1 MGPSGAGKTTLAG
14 RLGARFKVPAY
25 PLDPIA
31 FTDKRWTIR
40 PLGQKVRAIRDI
52 LEQPGW
58 IAEGGHV
65 RWTDPLVEASD
76 MIIWLEIPLVAT
88 LRRRTRGLRGIK
100 LIREMPQ
107 IWWQVRWYLR
117 PYRQSQ
123 DLDRWPS
130 GSAIRHVLKP
140 HMGKVLRYGRN
151 PDVNAVAEAIREDPS
166 PPGRPQRLGQLSP
179 LAAGLTPSIASA
191 RY

>member
-1 MGPSGAGKTTLAG
+1 MKILIIGPSGAGKTTLAG
-14 RLGARFKVPAY
+14 QLGARFQLPVY

-31 FTDKRWTIR
+31 FTDRRWTIR
-40 PLGQKVRAIRDI
+40 PLGQKVRAVREI

-65 RWTDPLVEASD
+65 GWTDPLLEAAG
-76 MIIWLEIPLVAT
+76 MIIWLEIPLLTT
-88 LRRRTRGLRGIK
+88 LRRRTRGLRGIS
-100 LIREMPQ
+100 LIRETPQ

-130 GSAIRHVLKP
+130 GSAIRYFLRA
-140 HMGKVLRYGRN
+140 HMGKVLRYPRN
-151 PDVNAVAEAIREDPS
+151 PSVDVVAEAIEKTRARPGPPS
-166 PPGRPQRLGQLSP
+166 G
-179 LAAGLTPSIASA
+179 
-191 RY
+191 

>member
-1 MGPSGAGKTTLAG
+1 MKVLIVGPSGAGKTTLAG
-14 RLGARFKVPAY
+14 RLGARFKVPVY
-25 PLDPIA
+25 PLDHIA
-31 FTDKRWTIR
+31 FTDERWTIR

-65 RWTDPLVEASD
+65 GWTDPLVEASD
-76 MIIWLEIPLVAT
+76 TIIWLEIPLVTT
-88 LRRRTRGLRGIK
+88 LRRRTHGLRGIN
-100 LIREMPQ
+100 LIREAPQ

-130 GSAIRHVLKP
+130 GSALRHVLKP
-140 HMGKVLRYGRN
+140 HMGKLLRYRRN
-151 PDVNAVAEAIREDPS
+151 PEVHVVAEAVERTQAPPAAPS
-166 PPGRPQRLGQLSP
+166 G
-179 LAAGLTPSIASA
+179 
-191 RY
+191 